1 MLFLIIMHYLQMQ
14 VPDDVC
20 PGQSVQVVT
29 GSYLN
34 DGIVMTHPLLPIDE
48 LSIYADKFIDIVVT
62 GLPIREPCYSDIS
75 LFGKDSVFVSG
86 TSQNFS
92 K

>member
-1 MLFLIIMHYLQMQ
+1 M
-14 VPDDVC
+14 C

-34 DGIVMTHPLLPIDE
+34 DDFAMTHPPVPIDQLTVYE
-48 LSIYADKFIDIVVT
+48 DNFIDIVVT
-62 GLPIREPCYSDIS
+62 GLPKGEPCYSDIS
-75 LFGKDSVFVSG
+75 LFSKDSVFVDG

>member
-1 MLFLIIMHYLQMQ
+1 M
-14 VPDDVC
+14 C

-34 DGIVMTHPLLPIDE
+34 DNIITTHPILTIDDLTIHNESLDIKVVDLP
-48 LSIYADKFIDIVVT
+48 V
-62 GLPIREPCYSDIS
+62 REPYYSNVS
-75 LFGKDSVFVSG
+75 LFSKDSVFVSG
-86 TSQNFS
+86 TRQNFS

>member
-1 MLFLIIMHYLQMQ
+1 M
-14 VPDDVC
+14 C

-34 DGIVMTHPLLPIDE
+34 DDIVMKHPLLPIDE
-48 LSIYADKFIDIVVT
+48 LTIYEDKFFDTVVT
-62 GLPIREPCYSDIS
+62 GLPIGEPCYSDIS
-75 LFGKDSVFVSG
+75 LFSKDSVLVSE